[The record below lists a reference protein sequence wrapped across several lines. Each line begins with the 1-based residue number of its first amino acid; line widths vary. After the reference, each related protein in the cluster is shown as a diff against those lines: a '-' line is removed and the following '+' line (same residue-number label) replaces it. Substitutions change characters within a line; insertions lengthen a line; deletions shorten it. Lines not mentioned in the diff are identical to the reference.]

1 MRLSFQS
8 RANHP
13 CGRAVTVGL
22 SALAANLCPFSGRR
36 ELAGFAED
44 FCEPVGE
51 AVEATARSVVWQRP
65 AKHLE
70 HMLSGKQRIDQTIEA
85 SAGSERRFRLRNK
98 MPRFGTSQLE
108 FPLEVSQRHVEIA
121 HRHLWRCVAE

>member
-1 MRLSFQS
+1 LKLRCRNDMSY
-8 RANHP
+8 
-13 CGRAVTVGL
+13 VGVL

-36 ELAGFAED
+36 EGARFCDD
-44 FCEPVGE
+44 FGEPVGE
-51 AVEATARSVVWQRP
+51 AVEATARSAVWQRP

-85 SAGSERRFRLRNK
+85 SSGSERRLGLWNK
-98 MPRFGTSQLE
+98 MARFGTSYLE

-121 HRHLWRCVAE
+121 HGHLGRSVAE